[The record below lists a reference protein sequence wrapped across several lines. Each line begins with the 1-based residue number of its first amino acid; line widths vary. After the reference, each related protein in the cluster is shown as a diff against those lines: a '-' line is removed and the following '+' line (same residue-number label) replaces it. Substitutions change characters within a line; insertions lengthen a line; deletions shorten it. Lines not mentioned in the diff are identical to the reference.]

1 MPLPQSWGGCQWFEP
16 VIQAPSSSA
25 IVMDAAIAPNDCA
38 LAKADTSAGTL
49 HFLLL
54 HHYYIII
61 SYYQFIII
69 TYYYNIIIT

>member
-1 MPLPQSWGGCQWFEP
+1 
-16 VIQAPSSSA
+16 
-25 IVMDAAIAPNDCA
+25 MDAAIAPNDCA